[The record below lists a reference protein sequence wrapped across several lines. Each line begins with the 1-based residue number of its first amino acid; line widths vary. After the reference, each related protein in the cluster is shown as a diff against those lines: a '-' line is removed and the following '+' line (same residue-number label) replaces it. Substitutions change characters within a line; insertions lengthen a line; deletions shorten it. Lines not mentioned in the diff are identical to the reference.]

1 MSLLGSYSDV
11 SITSSLLRND
21 SSRKETTRFTLD
33 DLAALT
39 GTSSTSYQHQSSSDS
54 HSNGYREAK
63 RLLQTIRLKT
73 KDTQNTSRSVDELL
87 GVIRRKKHRERRK
100 HESVVLEED
109 STHKNIETQTDQDI
123 EDIISEIE
131 ALEKLEAVVSGTRH
145 SYRKSTSPVNQKSDL
160 ERADELL
167 QELDSAILRNACTQ
181 TNNLSNPKVFKKT
194 IEFPM
199 PRRNV
204 QSKID
209 HTWPKG
215 HKLNRKFRKKQG
227 LQTNDS

>member
-1 MSLLGSYSDV
+1 MKSLQAVRQPIDDQGKKYKKNILKYDNYVNLTTTLISV
-11 SITSSLLRND
+11 S
-21 SSRKETTRFTLD
+21 F
-33 DLAALT
+33 
-39 GTSSTSYQHQSSSDS
+39 Q
-54 HSNGYREAK
+54 
-63 RLLQTIRLKT
+63 
-73 KDTQNTSRSVDELL
+73 
-87 GVIRRKKHRERRK
+87 
-100 HESVVLEED
+100 VLEED

-145 SYRKSTSPVNQKSDL
+145 SYRKSTSPVNRKSDL

-204 QSKID
+204 QSKTD

-227 LQTNDS
+227 LQQNDS

>member
-1 MSLLGSYSDV
+1 MKSLQAVRQPIDDQGKKYKKNIFKYDKYVNLTATLISV
-11 SITSSLLRND
+11 S
-21 SSRKETTRFTLD
+21 F
-33 DLAALT
+33 
-39 GTSSTSYQHQSSSDS
+39 Q
-54 HSNGYREAK
+54 
-63 RLLQTIRLKT
+63 
-73 KDTQNTSRSVDELL
+73 
-87 GVIRRKKHRERRK
+87 
-100 HESVVLEED
+100 VLEED

-145 SYRKSTSPVNQKSDL
+145 SYRKSTSPVNRKSDL

-209 HTWPKG
+209 HTWSKG